1 MKTVRK
7 ANFIAHF
14 RLKFTF
20 THSFDG
26 YFNIWP

>member
-1 MKTVRK
+1 METVRK
-7 ANFIAHF
+7 ANFIALF

-26 YFNIWP
+26 YFNM